1 MLPLQGIKVVE
12 IAQNLAGPYAAEILA
27 TLVRHAMGCAEA
39 GTMNAEDMTMDDQLA
54 DSAER
59 LFAAHCGPEVLK
71 AADSGTFPQALWDAV
86 TEAGFTASMLPEEAG
101 GFGATIPEAMRLLQ
115 ISAAHAA
122 PIPLAETM
130 LAGWLL
136 AQAGLAVPGGVLTI
150 APVRLSDSAAIERAE
165 GWRVSGT
172 ASRVPWARD
181 AAAIVVLAEE
191 QGRAMIACVPAGS
204 FHVTAQDAN
213 LAGEPRDTV
222 AFDAILPAAQ
232 CPLSRTHLRAAGAAL
247 RTVQIAGALS
257 RALSISVE
265 YAQTR
270 VQFGRPIGK
279 FQAIQHTLAI
289 LAGQSAAAIA
299 AADMAAEALEHGLPP
314 LLIGAAKARAGEA
327 ASIAAGLA
335 HQSHGAIGFTQEY
348 RLHYVTRRLWSWRD
362 EFGNEAEWNTLVGR
376 AALAAG
382 PDGLWP
388 ALTAA

>member
-1 MLPLQGIKVVE
+1 MS
-12 IAQNLAGPYAAEILA
+12 
-27 TLVRHAMGCAEA
+27 
-39 GTMNAEDMTMDDQLA
+39 DQLA

-59 LFAAHCGPEVLK
+59 LFAANTGKTVIR
-71 AADSGTFPQALWDAV
+71 AAEDGTFPHGLWSAV
-86 TEAGFTASMLPEEAG
+86 SEAGFIAALLPEHAG
-101 GFGATIPEAMRLLQ
+101 GFGATVAEAMSLLR

-136 AQAGLAVPGGVLTI
+136 AQAGLPVPEGVLTL
-150 APVRLSDSAAIERAE
+150 APVRMKDVLKLHRAAD
-165 GWRVSGT
+165 GWRLAGT
-172 ASRVPWARD
+172 AARIPWARD
-181 AAAIVVLAEE
+181 ADVIVVLAE
-191 QGRAMIACVPAGS
+191 GPDGPAVALLRGGFTIS
-204 FHVTAQDAN
+204 HDRN
-213 LAGEPRDTV
+213 LAGEPRDTIVVDASLPMDAV
-222 AFDAILPAAQ
+222 APAPSGFGPAQ
-232 CPLSRTHLRAAGAAL
+232 LRAAGAVV
-247 RTVQIAGALS
+247 RTVQIAGALT
-257 RALSISVE
+257 RTLALSVQ

-279 FQAIQHTLAI
+279 FQAIQHNLAI

-299 AADMAAEALEHGLPP
+299 AADMAADALADGLDPMMV
-314 LLIGAAKARAGEA
+314 GAAKARAGEA

-348 RLHYVTRRLWSWRD
+348 ELHFATRRLWSWRD
-362 EFGNEAEWNTLVGR
+362 EFGNEAEWNGVVGR